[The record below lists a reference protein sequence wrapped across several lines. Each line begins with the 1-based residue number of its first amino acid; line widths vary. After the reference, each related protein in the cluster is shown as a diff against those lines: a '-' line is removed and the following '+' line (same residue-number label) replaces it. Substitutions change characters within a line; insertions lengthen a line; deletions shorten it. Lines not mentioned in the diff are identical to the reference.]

1 MKLVAT
7 NILNGKRIDCYIP
20 YKLLNKISG
29 FANINIVK
37 VNEFY
42 DYNIGDIKTEYNI
55 ENEMIHLK
63 FDLNN
68 VSNGEIF
75 IITQIILDNSY
86 VIGKKNT
93 DFPIGYILIDENN
106 NMQNAKELFN
116 IIRRK
121 REEIFNLPIGDIN
134 ENNSYQVLIFCK
146 DIYADACAQYGQIQ
160 ITPYKN
166 LGYESEIKYI
176 NNFFK
181 HCQTNININLNEK
194 DILESHFR
202 PSAIIHIPNVIANNI
217 QRAEEISL
225 NKASILINIFSLLK
239 KSHGSFFAIFINHKN
254 NGKHYFKFLDGE
266 YRGNLIPGTISGENG
281 EIIRQYNQVLSES
294 PSEMNVFIQLLND
307 YIKENNIMMKYY
319 RLWEII
325 EGFARKQNICNKLVK
340 DWNGNIFRNK
350 KGKKMQI
357 TEAKQYVFEVLRL
370 NFGNINENEFMEE
383 LKDIISIQDFI
394 TIWYQRRNCC
404 AHQGGCFENNIKIC
418 DPSNEKCI
426 ICKKNKYEIKSI
438 FEDKILNKAE
448 KCVFDIINKHM
459 EKICNVKC
467 LWNIELRQ
475 HYDNGKFIEL

>member
-1 MKLVAT
+1 
-7 NILNGKRIDCYIP
+7 
-20 YKLLNKISG
+20 
-29 FANINIVK
+29 
-37 VNEFY
+37 
-42 DYNIGDIKTEYNI
+42 
-55 ENEMIHLK
+55 
-63 FDLNN
+63 
-68 VSNGEIF
+68 
-75 IITQIILDNSY
+75 
-86 VIGKKNT
+86 
-93 DFPIGYILIDENN
+93 
-106 NMQNAKELFN
+106 MQNAKELFN

-266 YRGNLIPGTISGENG
+266 YRENLIPGTISGENG

-350 KGKKMQI
+350 
-357 TEAKQYVFEVLRL
+357 
-370 NFGNINENEFMEE
+370 NFKDAYLSGYSFCEYEN
-383 LKDIISIQDFI
+383 D
-394 TIWYQRRNCC
+394 
-404 AHQGGCFENNIKIC
+404 
-418 DPSNEKCI
+418 
-426 ICKKNKYEIKSI
+426 EIKYI
-438 FEDKILNKAE
+438 NTFYFIDAE
-448 KCVFDIINKHM
+448 KINRFKYFIK
-459 EKICNVKC
+459 ESSNKRAYIICNV
-467 LWNIELRQ
+467 ELENKLRKELPSA
-475 HYDNGKFIEL
+475 YYCVVDLNKFIDKETRIYE

>member
-319 RLWEII
+319 RLWKII

-350 KGKKMQI
+350 
-357 TEAKQYVFEVLRL
+357 
-370 NFGNINENEFMEE
+370 NFKDAYLSGYSFCEYEN
-383 LKDIISIQDFI
+383 D
-394 TIWYQRRNCC
+394 
-404 AHQGGCFENNIKIC
+404 
-418 DPSNEKCI
+418 
-426 ICKKNKYEIKSI
+426 EIKYI
-438 FEDKILNKAE
+438 NTFYFIDAE
-448 KCVFDIINKHM
+448 KINRFKYFIK
-459 EKICNVKC
+459 ESSNKRAYIICNV
-467 LWNIELRQ
+467 ELENKLRKELPSA
-475 HYDNGKFIEL
+475 YYCVVDLNKFIDKETRIYE